1 MSNNLKQYHLYDL
14 LIERKAEFKT
24 GIDLPKQKRKKVKV
38 ERERKDDKQH
48 NWTFL

>member
-1 MSNNLKQYHLYDL
+1 MSNNLKQNYEDDL
-14 LIERKAEFKT
+14 FLERKAEFKT